1 MNMTLLKFLKLL
13 FVGFIAFGATASAA
27 DSQAYPTR
35 SVTLVVPYSAGTATD
50 TLARVLADK
59 LAAAWGQPIV
69 VRNQPGANGTIA
81 TAGVAR
87 AEPDGYTLI
96 MIAANHVINTSLYE
110 NLPYDDLKDFRAIAR
125 IANAAF
131 VLCVNPSMP
140 VKTVAE
146 LVDFSKRRPG
156 ELNYSSPGNG
166 SPGHLG
172 MEMLKRISGAD
183 LTHIAYKGAAQATA
197 DLIGGQV
204 QAGYVVESSAI
215 PQIGT
220 GKLRAL
226 AISSKTRSAKVP
238 EVPTIAEAGYS
249 DGDFV
254 SWIGIAAPAQ
264 VPPAIVEKI
273 SADMIKIVNNPE
285 VRDRIVD
292 IGLTPFAAPAGEFEA
307 YMKSEHQKWATVVKN
322 SGATLK

>member
-1 MNMTLLKFLKLL
+1 MNTILLKLL
-13 FVGFIAFGATASAA
+13 FVWLIAFGATASAA

-35 SVTLVVPYSAGTATD
+35 PVNLVVPYSAGTATD
-50 TLARVLADK
+50 TLGRVLANK
-59 LAAAWGQPIV
+59 LAVEWGQPVV

-81 TAGVAR
+81 TASVAR
-87 AEPDGYTLI
+87 AAPDGYTLI
-96 MIAANHVINTSLYE
+96 MIAANHVINAGLYK
-110 NLPYDDLKDFRAIAR
+110 NLPYDDLKDFRAVAR
-125 IANAAF
+125 IANSAF

-146 LVDFSKRRPG
+146 LVDFSKRHPG
-156 ELNYSSPGNG
+156 KLNYSSPGSG

-172 MEMLKRISGAD
+172 MEMLKRQSGAN

-215 PQIGT
+215 AQIAA

-226 AISSKTRSAKVP
+226 AISSKTRSPKLP
-238 EVPTIAEAGYS
+238 GIPTIAEAGYP
-249 DGDFV
+249 DADFV
-254 SWIGIAAPAQ
+254 SWIGVAAPAQ
-264 VPPAIVEKI
+264 VPSAIVDKI
-273 SADMIKIVNNPE
+273 SADLIKIVNTPE
-285 VRDRIVD
+285 DRKRIAD

-307 YMKSEHQKWATVVKN
+307 YMKSEHQKWAKVVKE
-322 SGATLK
+322 SGATLQ